1 MRHVLPTRLKP
12 GASPGSPPGA
22 GSCDRRGAR
31 RHPRHA
37 PWAAGTAAGLV
48 LAALA
53 VLWPTATRA
62 QSQRFDIQSFRP
74 SPGPRDLVIIPQT
87 QPLSHNSGSVGAYF
101 SFALDPLVLLNDSDD
116 RTLSIV
122 KNRLQL
128 DLMAAYGIYDWVELG
143 LVFPIILYQD
153 SDNLAP
159 IGTEGKV
166 RSTTIGDLS
175 GFIKVPLMRR
185 LSYASGFGI
194 ALQGRINAP
203 TGDQNAFASDGAWSG
218 STMLLADYR
227 FGMGALIALQ
237 AGAYIRHEVEF
248 QGALVGTTFVGG
260 GAGELPLV
268 RKWGLTSLAGVYFN
282 VPFKNLPE
290 SVLKVP
296 AEAMVALRW
305 YADFGVVFTTG
316 LNFGAD
322 CAFSVPAFRYF
333 LAANWVPG
341 KTREKQAILDFKTP
355 PDDPDGDG
363 LIGETDKCPYEKG
376 PAANDGCPE
385 RDTDKDGII
394 DRLDDCPELAGRKQY
409 NGCPRVYASENKI
422 KVLERVH
429 YATDQDIILP
439 ESFEVLEEVA
449 QYIRAHKEW
458 QEILIEGHTD
468 SRASDA
474 YNLDLS
480 QRRASSVLRFLLARG
495 VEPSRLRAQGFGRS
509 RPLADNSTEAGMSLN
524 RRVEFTILKTAP
536 PSEPPSTGGKEAGPG
551 GGQR

>member
-1 MRHVLPTRLKP
+1 MR
-12 GASPGSPPGA
+12 AA
-22 GSCDRRGAR
+22 GSHRGFTVSRRGQ
-31 RHPRHA
+31 
-37 PWAAGTAAGLV
+37 GAAGLASLLLLLV
-48 LAALA
+48 G
-53 VLWPTATRA
+53 LWPLSGRA

-74 SPGPRDLVIIPQT
+74 SPGPRDLVIVPQT
-87 QPLSHNSGSVGAYF
+87 QPMSHNSGSIGAYF
-101 SFALDPLVLLNDSDD
+101 SFALDPLVLLNSDGD
-116 RTLSIV
+116 RSLSIV

-128 DLMAAYGIYDWVELG
+128 DLMASYGLYDWVELG
-143 LVFPIILYQD
+143 LVFPIILFQD
-153 SDNLAP
+153 SDNLSS

-166 RSTTIGDLS
+166 RRTTIGDLS
-175 GFIKVPLMRR
+175 GFVKVPLMRR

-203 TGDQNAFASDGAWSG
+203 TGDRDAFASDGAWSG
-218 STMLLADYR
+218 SAMLISDYR

-237 AGAYIRHEVEF
+237 AGFYLRHEAEF
-248 QGALVGTTFVGG
+248 QGALVGNTFVGG

-333 LAANWVPG
+333 LAAVWVPG
-341 KTREKQAILDFKTP
+341 KTREKQAILDFKEP

-363 LIGETDKCPYEKG
+363 LIGETDHCPYEKG

-385 RDTDKDGII
+385 RDLDKDGII

-409 NGCPRVYASENKI
+409 NGCPRVYAAENKI

-429 YATDQDIILP
+429 FATDQDIILP
-439 ESFEVLEEVA
+439 ESFDVLEEVA
-449 QYIRAHKEW
+449 RYIRNHREW
-458 QEILIEGHTD
+458 QEILIEGHAD
-468 SRASDA
+468 SRATDA

-480 QRRASSVLRFLLARG
+480 QRRASAVLRFMLARG
-495 VEPSRLRAQGFGRS
+495 IEPSRLRAQGFGRS
-509 RPLADNSTEAGMSLN
+509 KPIADNATEAGMSLN
-524 RRVEFTILKTAP
+524 RRVEFTILKVAP
-536 PSEPPSTGGKEAGPG
+536 PSEPPSVGGKEAGPG
-551 GGQR
+551 GGQK